1 MVLLFECY
9 PLLPPVT
16 HKPVYFAVLKLILG
30 LSTNWTTLKAFL
42 SQIGECVEWGG
53 ASCMTRYRLHYV
65 RCLFLS
71 LQCTKDS

>member
-1 MVLLFECY
+1 MQLSELLLHSLEKLMVLLFECY

-42 SQIGECVEWGG
+42 SQIGEWVG
-53 ASCMTRYRLHYV
+53 
-65 RCLFLS
+65 
-71 LQCTKDS
+71 

>member
-42 SQIGECVEWGG
+42 SQIGEWVCGG
-53 ASCMTRYRLHYV
+53 VGLPV
-65 RCLFLS
+65 
-71 LQCTKDS
+71 